1 MISLDINYFMLK
13 IVNMRNKSE
22 PRIFEK
28 IVIEIEQLI
37 RDGYLKPDDFL
48 PGERSLANKLGVSRT
63 SVREALRYLQ
73 SKNVVVTIPG
83 EGTKII
89 AYNSDILSKSFSEAL
104 SLSQLISLDL
114 MEAREVIETKNACFA
129 AERAT
134 KNDLHKMEEILE
146 KLYAALQNKN
156 EDLQEILDTKFHYSI
171 ARATHNVV
179 LIRMFSSINKIM
191 HDNMK
196 RRRIATFKDPEY
208 AEIIHMQHLAIYNA
222 IKKGQC
228 MEASQMM
235 FHHLEE
241 FIERCIPRGFRG

>member
-1 MISLDINYFMLK
+1 M
-13 IVNMRNKSE
+13 KSKAE

-28 IVIEIEQLI
+28 IAFEIEQLI
-37 RDGYLKPDDFL
+37 KDGYLKVGDFL

-73 SKNVVVTIPG
+73 SNNVVLTIPG

-89 AYNSDILSKSFSEAL
+89 ASDTSTLTRSFSEAL

-114 MEAREVIETKNACFA
+114 MEAREVVEVKNACFA
-129 AERAT
+129 AERAA
-134 KNDLHKMEEILE
+134 KSDLRRMEDILD
-146 KLYAALQNKN
+146 KLYNALQDNN
-156 EDLQEILDTKFHYSI
+156 EDLQEDLDVKFHYAI

-179 LIRMFSSINKIM
+179 LIKMFSSISKIM
-191 HDNMK
+191 QDNMK

-208 AEIIHMQHLAIYNA
+208 AEIIHRQHVAIYNA

-228 MEASQMM
+228 NEASQIM

-241 FIERCIPRGFRG
+241 FVERCIPRGYEK

>member
-1 MISLDINYFMLK
+1 M
-13 IVNMRNKSE
+13 KSKAE

-28 IVIEIEQLI
+28 IAFEIEQLI
-37 RDGYLKPDDFL
+37 KDGYLKVGDFL

-73 SKNVVVTIPG
+73 SNNVVLTIPG

-89 AYNSDILSKSFSEAL
+89 ASDTSTLTRSFSEAL

-114 MEAREVIETKNACFA
+114 MEAREVVEVKNACFA
-129 AERAT
+129 AERAA
-134 KNDLHKMEEILE
+134 KSDLRRMEDILD
-146 KLYAALQNKN
+146 KLYNALQDNN
-156 EDLQEILDTKFHYSI
+156 EDLQEDLDVKFHYAI

-179 LIRMFSSINKIM
+179 LIKMFSSISKIM
-191 HDNMK
+191 QDNMK
-196 RRRIATFKDPEY
+196 RRRVATFKDPEY
-208 AEIIHMQHLAIYNA
+208 AEIIHRQHVAIYNA

-228 MEASQMM
+228 NEASQMM

-241 FIERCIPRGFRG
+241 FVERCIPRGYEK